1 MLEGRTTRISFSG
14 LKEENMSKMQLG
26 VIFGSRTCEHEVSII
41 SAVQLMRHVNRE
53 KYDVI
58 PIYITQKGEWY
69 TGEPLLD
76 IKTYTPF
83 DPYKKGLVSVHLDLT
98 AASGAL
104 LHYTP
109 PKGLLG
115 GGKEEMIARLDCVI
129 PVMHGLHGEDGSLQG
144 LLEMAG
150 LPYTSTGVTGSAV
163 GMDKITM
170 KRFFRGCGFP
180 ILPDCAVTRS
190 SFEQDENS
198 AMDAIE
204 KALPYPVFVKPAC
217 LGSSIGVS
225 RADDRASLREA
236 LELAFSYDRR
246 VLVEQGLDKPIEVNC
261 SVLGFDGQ
269 RKTSVLEMPNSGAG
283 FLDFS
288 EKYLAGSGGSKGM
301 ASLKRIVPAPIG
313 EELTRT
319 LQALSIQVFDAMDC
333 KGVVRIDYMLDRHSD
348 RYYITEI
355 NTIPGSL
362 AYYLWQESGLNYA
375 ALIDEMVDCA
385 MRAYQEKERNSFAF
399 TSDILSGVQLGGVK
413 GGKTGGKLKL

>member
-1 MLEGRTTRISFSG
+1 MTKI
-14 LKEENMSKMQLG
+14 QLG

-41 SAVQLMRHVNRE
+41 SAVQLMRNVNRE

-58 PIYITQKGEWY
+58 PVYISQKGEWF
-69 TGEPLLD
+69 TGEALLD
-76 IKTYTPF
+76 MKTYTPF
-83 DPYKKGLVSVHLDLT
+83 DPYRKGILPVHLDLT
-98 AASGAL
+98 AGSGAL
-104 LHYTP
+104 LHYAP
-109 PKGLLG
+109 AKGLFG
-115 GGKEEMIARLDCVI
+115 GGKEEIAARLECVI

-170 KRFFRGCGFP
+170 KRFFRGMGFP
-180 ILPDCAVTRS
+180 ILRDCAMTRAQ
-190 SFEQDENS
+190 FEKDADA
-198 AMDAIE
+198 AMDEVE

-225 RADDRASLREA
+225 RADSRATLRES

-246 VLVEQGLDKPIEVNC
+246 VLIEEGLDKPIEVNC
-261 SVLGFDGQ
+261 SVLGFDGE
-269 RKTSVLEMPNSGAG
+269 RKASVLEMPNSGAA

-288 EKYLAGSGGSKGM
+288 EKYLASSGGSKGM

-319 LQALSIQVFDAMDC
+319 LQDLSIEIFDAMDC

-362 AYYLWQESGLNYA
+362 AYYLWQDMGVPYGR
-375 ALIDEMVDCA
+375 LIDEMVDCA
-385 MRAYQEKERNSFAF
+385 MRAYREKERNSFAF

-413 GGKTGGKLKL
+413 GTKGVKGGKLKL

>member
-1 MLEGRTTRISFSG
+1 MTMGKT
-14 LKEENMSKMQLG
+14 QLG
-26 VIFGSRTCEHEVSII
+26 VIFGSRTCEHEVAII
-41 SAVQLMRHVNRE
+41 SAVQLMRNVNRE

-58 PIYITQKGEWY
+58 PVYISQKGEWF

-83 DPYKKGLVSVHLDLT
+83 DPYKKGILPVHLDLT
-98 AASGAL
+98 AGSGAL
-104 LHYTP
+104 MHYAP

-115 GGKEEMIARLDCVI
+115 GGKEEVVARLDVVI

-144 LLEMAG
+144 LLELAG
-150 LPYTSTGVTGSAV
+150 LPYASTGVTGSAV

-180 ILPDCAVTRS
+180 ILPDRALTRAA
-190 SFEQDENS
+190 FEQDPDA
-198 AMDAIE
+198 AMDAVE

-225 RADDRASLREA
+225 RADGREKLREA

-261 SVLGFDGQ
+261 SVLGFDGE
-269 RKTSVLEMPNSGAG
+269 RRASVLEMPNSGAG

-313 EELTRT
+313 EELTKE
-319 LQALSIQVFDAMDC
+319 LQALSLRIFDAMDC

-362 AYYLWQESGLNYA
+362 AYYLWQETGLNYGR
-375 ALIDEMVDCA
+375 LIDEMVDCA
-385 MRAYQEKERNSFAF
+385 LRAYKEKERSSFAF
-399 TSDILSGVQLGGVK
+399 SSDILSGVQLGGAK
-413 GGKTGGKLKL
+413 GGKMGGKLKF

>member
-1 MLEGRTTRISFSG
+1 
-14 LKEENMSKMQLG
+14 MSKIQLG
-26 VIFGSRTCEHEVSII
+26 VIFGSRTCEHEVAII
-41 SAVQLMRHVNRE
+41 SAVQLMRNVNRE

-58 PIYITQKGEWY
+58 PVYISQKGEWF
-69 TGEPLLD
+69 TGDALLD

-83 DPYKKGLVSVHLDLT
+83 DPYKKGITPVHLDLT
-98 AASGAL
+98 AGSGAL
-104 LHYTP
+104 LHYAP
-109 PKGLLG
+109 AKGLFG
-115 GGKEEMIARLDCVI
+115 GGKEEVVARLDVVI

-144 LLEMAG
+144 LLELAG
-150 LPYTSTGVTGSAV
+150 LPYASTGITGSAV

-180 ILPDCAVTRS
+180 ILPDCALTRS
-190 SFEQDENS
+190 RFEKDAEA
-198 AMDAIE
+198 AMDEVEAAI
-204 KALPYPVFVKPAC
+204 PYPVFVKPAC

-225 RADDRASLREA
+225 RADDRAGLKEA

-261 SVLGFDGQ
+261 SVVGFDGE
-269 RKTSVLEMPNSGAG
+269 RKASVLEMPNSGAA

-288 EKYLAGSGGSKGM
+288 EKYLASSGGSKGM

-313 EELTRT
+313 EELTKA
-319 LQALSIQVFDAMDC
+319 LQELSLRVFDAMDC

-348 RYYITEI
+348 NYYITEI

-362 AYYLWQESGLNYA
+362 AYYLWQETGLNYGK
-375 ALIDEMVDCA
+375 LIDEMVDCA
-385 MRAYQEKERNSFAF
+385 MNAYREKERNTFAF
-399 TSDILSGVQLGGVK
+399 SSDILSGVQLGGAK